1 MAAELLGERE
11 LLAHVRSWNLIPA
24 SGGLFEFVVNGT
36 LLYSKKETGRHA
48 EEGEIRGLFE
58 KYLEGQAVAA
68 G

>member
-1 MAAELLGERE
+1 MAAELLNERE

-24 SGGLFEFVVNGT
+24 GGGLFEFEVNGE

-48 EEGEIRGLFE
+48 EEGEIRGIFE
-58 KYLEGQAVAA
+58 KYLARQAVAA

>member
-1 MAAELLGERE
+1 MAAELLNEKE

-24 SGGLFEFVVNGT
+24 SGGLFEFEVNGE

-48 EEGEIRGLFE
+48 EEGEIRGIFE
-58 KYLEGQAVAA
+58 KYLAGQAVVA

>member
-1 MAAELLGERE
+1 MAADLLGDKE

-24 SGGLFEFVVNGT
+24 SGGLFEFVVNGE

-48 EEGEIRGLFE
+48 EEGEIRGIFE
-58 KYLEGQAVAA
+58 KYLAGQAVAV

>member
-1 MAAELLGERE
+1 MLGERE
-11 LLAHVRSWNLIPA
+11 LLAQVRSWKLIPA
-24 SGGLFEFVVNGT
+24 GGGLFEFVVNGT

-58 KYLEGQAVAA
+58 KYLASQAVVA

>member
-1 MAAELLGERE
+1 MLGERE

-24 SGGLFEFVVNGT
+24 SGGLFEFVVDGT

-58 KYLEGQAVAA
+58 KYLASQAVVA

>member
-1 MAAELLGERE
+1 MAAELLNERE

-24 SGGLFEFVVNGT
+24 GGGLFEFEVNGD

-48 EEGEIRGLFE
+48 EEGEIRGIFE
-58 KYLEGQAVAA
+58 KYLASQAVVA